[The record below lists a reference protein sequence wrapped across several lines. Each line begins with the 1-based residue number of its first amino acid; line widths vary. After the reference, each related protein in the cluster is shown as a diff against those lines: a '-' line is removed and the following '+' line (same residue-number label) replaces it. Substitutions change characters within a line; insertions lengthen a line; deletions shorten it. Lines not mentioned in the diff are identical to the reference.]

1 MNTHPTTKLVNQD
14 QPMTLFGEKT
24 PRAVIYKSE
33 SHKLHQAFCVK
44 ENKVIHQGMPVALDT
59 DGNIEPYIPGGDGSQ
74 VYLGI
79 AVTDNIN
86 PAYQA
91 QRDFPVEVTVA
102 VEALHGARRNP
113 AMCHH
118 GRSSQET
125 GCLWEKRCCDAGS
138 TVKNH
143 VLSE

>member
-1 MNTHPTTKLVNQD
+1 MTIGFEKMLLTGHIGKLVKVAGGIMNTHSKEGDCRMELLVAASVRNQ
-14 QPMTLFGEKT
+14 
-24 PRAVIYKSE
+24 V
-33 SHKLHQAFCVK
+33 
-44 ENKVIHQGMPVALDT
+44 
-59 DGNIEPYIPGGDGSQ
+59 PY
-74 VYLGI
+74 
-79 AVTDNIN
+79 
-86 PAYQA
+86 
-91 QRDFPVEVTVA
+91 
-102 VEALHGARRNP
+102 HGARRNP